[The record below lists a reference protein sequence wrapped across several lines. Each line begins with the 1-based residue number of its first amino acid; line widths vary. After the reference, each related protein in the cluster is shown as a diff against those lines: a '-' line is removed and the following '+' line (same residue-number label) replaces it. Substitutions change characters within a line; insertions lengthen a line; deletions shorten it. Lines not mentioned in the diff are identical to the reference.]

1 MKLGVIGLGKMGRQ
15 IVQRLINDKH
25 AVVVTSSKPE
35 TLELAR
41 SWGAEVAQN
50 VPDLVRRLGKDPVV
64 WVMIPSEAVEN
75 QIAALIDLM
84 PHSGTIIDGG
94 NSDYR
99 ETRRRAGLAAERGVT
114 LIDVGVAGGVLGL
127 TNGFAIMVGG
137 DKATADELTPVF
149 ASLAQPSGWGYFGP
163 AGAGHFVKMVHNA
176 VEYGMMEALAEGFL
190 MLKESTD
197 YPRMNLAQI
206 SAVWQRGGITAS
218 TLNELAGQVL
228 RQNPNLD
235 GVEGYV
241 AATGEAGWA
250 LESAEAAGLALPAI
264 KAAVDSRAASRQGH
278 TSFASKLLAA
288 LRNSFGGHDLNRPGA
303 DE

>member
-1 MKLGVIGLGKMGRQ
+1 MRLGVIGLGKMGRQ

-41 SWGAEVAQN
+41 SWGAEVAQD

-64 WVMIPSEAVEN
+64 WMMIPAEAVED
-75 QIAALIDLM
+75 QMAALIDLM
-84 PHSGTIIDGG
+84 AHGGTIIDGG

-99 ETRRRAGLAAERGVT
+99 QTRRRAGLAAERGVR
-114 LIDVGVAGGVLGL
+114 LIDAGVAGGMLGL
-127 TNGFAIMVGG
+127 ARGFAIMVGG
-137 DKATADELTPVF
+137 DKAAIDELSPIFT
-149 ASLAQPSGWGYFGP
+149 SLAQPSGWGYFGP

-176 VEYGMMEALAEGFL
+176 VEYGMMEAMAEGFL
-190 MLKESTD
+190 MLKESSD
-197 YPRMNLAQI
+197 YPNMNLAQI
-206 SAVWQRGGITAS
+206 STVWQQGGITAS

-228 RQNPNLD
+228 RQNPDLA

-241 AATGEAGWA
+241 GATGEADWA
-250 LESAEAAGLALPAI
+250 LESAEAAGLTLPAI

-278 TSFASKLLAA
+278 TSFATKLLAA

-303 DE
+303 GK